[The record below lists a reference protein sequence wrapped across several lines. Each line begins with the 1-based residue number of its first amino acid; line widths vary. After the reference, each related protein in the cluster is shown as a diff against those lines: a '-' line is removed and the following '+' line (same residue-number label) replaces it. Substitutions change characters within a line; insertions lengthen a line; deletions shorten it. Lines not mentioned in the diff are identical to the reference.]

1 MSGPAVLS
9 QGFRPFFLLAGIW
22 APLSMG
28 LFIAMFQGYIA
39 LPTAFGA
46 VAWHYHEL
54 LFGYVA
60 AVLAGFALTAIPNWT
75 GRLPLQGSPLLG
87 LVLLWLAGRVAVAV
101 SALIGAWATAAI
113 DLLFLAALATVIL
126 REIVAGQNWRNL
138 PVVAAVILFFFCN
151 VLVHYETIGL
161 VDSGG
166 RAQKLSI
173 TVVIVLITLIGGR
186 IIPSFS
192 RNWLAQRGAARLPRP
207 FARYDRFTIAV
218 TLVALAWW
226 AVAPPGPVTGGLA
239 ALAAVLNL
247 IRLARWQ
254 GLATRPEPLLWVM
267 HLGYLWIPAG
277 LALLALGSWL
287 PGVAPSG
294 AIHALTIG
302 AIGTMTLAVMSRATL
317 GHTNQPLHAG
327 AGLTLAY
334 CMVTAAVVLRIAA
347 SLWDGAFLPLVL
359 AAAAA
364 WIAAFLFYLGACGP
378 VLVQRHLRR
387 PE

>member
-1 MSGPAVLS
+1 MLS

-28 LFIAMFQGYIA
+28 LFAAMFLGHIA
-39 LPTAFGA
+39 VPTAFEP

-75 GRLPLQGSPLLG
+75 GRLPLQGAPLLA
-87 LVLLWLAGRVAVAV
+87 LVLFWLAGRVAVAV
-101 SALIGAWATAAI
+101 SVLIGVWAAAAI
-113 DLLFLAALATVIL
+113 DLLFLAALAAVIL
-126 REIVAGQNWRNL
+126 REIIAGRNWRNL
-138 PVVAAVILFFFCN
+138 PVAVAVVLFFLCN
-151 VLVHYETIGL
+151 ALIHAETLGL

-192 RNWLAQRGAARLPRP
+192 RNWLAQRGAARLPHP
-207 FARYDRFTIAV
+207 FARFDRFTVAV

-226 AVAPPGPVTGGLA
+226 AVAPPGPVTGALT
-239 ALAAVLNL
+239 ALAAALNL
-247 IRLARWQ
+247 ARLARWQ
-254 GLATRPEPLLWVM
+254 GLATRAEPLLWVM
-267 HLGYLWIPAG
+267 HLGYLWIPVG
-277 LALLALGSWL
+277 LALLALASWL
-287 PGVAPSG
+287 PGVAPSS
-294 AIHALTIG
+294 AIHALTVG
-302 AIGTMTLAVMSRATL
+302 AVGTMTLAVMSRATL

-334 CMVTAAVVLRIAA
+334 CLVTAAALLRISAA
-347 SLWDGAFLPLVL
+347 LWDGAFLPLVS

-364 WIAAFLFYLGACGP
+364 WIAAFLFYLGVLAP
-378 VLVQRHLRR
+378 VLVKRHSRR
-387 PE
+387 HETA

>member
-1 MSGPAVLS
+1 MLS

-28 LFIAMFQGYIA
+28 LFIAMFQGHIA

-75 GRLPLQGSPLLG
+75 GRLPLQGGPLLA

-101 SALIGAWATAAI
+101 SALIGTGAAAAI

-126 REIVAGQNWRNL
+126 REIAAGRNWRNL
-138 PVVAAVILFFFCN
+138 PVVAAVILFFLCN
-151 VLVHYETIGL
+151 VLVHFEALGL

-173 TVVIVLITLIGGR
+173 AVVIILITLIGGR

-192 RNWLAQRGAARLPRP
+192 RNWLAQRGATRLPRP
-207 FARYDRFTIAV
+207 FARFDRLTIAV

-226 AVAPPGPVTGGLA
+226 ALAPPGPVTGGLA
-239 ALAAVLNL
+239 ALAAALNL
-247 IRLARWQ
+247 VRLARWQ
-254 GLATRPEPLLWVM
+254 GLATRAEPLLWVM
-267 HLGYLWIPAG
+267 HLGYLWIPVG

-287 PGVAPSG
+287 PGVVQSS
-294 AIHALTIG
+294 AIHALTAG
-302 AIGTMTLAVMSRATL
+302 AIGTMTLAVMSRAAL

-334 CMVTAAVVLRIAA
+334 CLMTAVAVLRISAA
-347 SLWDGAFLPLVL
+347 LGEEAFVPLVS
-359 AAAAA
+359 AAAVA
-364 WIAAFLFYLGACGP
+364 WIAAFLFFLGVVGP

-387 PE
+387 PEAT